1 MSEPSIRV
9 ETQSAATGTR
19 IEDESKQAEAVVFS
33 AYGELDLHVTPELQ
47 DRIDGA
53 IEEGAELVVVD
64 LSAVTFIDSMALG
77 VLLGSANRLERRGGT
92 LRLVVPSPE
101 LRRIFEISHLD
112 RIFTLEWTREDAV
125 GAAPSSG

>member
-9 ETQSAATGTR
+9 GTQSASAEAR
-19 IEDESKQAEAVVFS
+19 IEDESNHPHAVVIS

-47 DRIDGA
+47 DRIDAA
-53 IEEGAELVVVD
+53 IERGAELVVVD

-77 VLLGSANRLERRGGT
+77 VLLGSANRLERRGGA
-92 LRLVVPSPE
+92 LRLVVPSAD

-125 GAAPSSG
+125 GPPASA